1 MRNAAQPVRI
11 ISYLLIVLG
20 ITLLTL
26 KFVLADSMNIALP
39 LVFLVLGGGYF
50 VLVFTFQP
58 RWRWSSLLYVPGC
71 LLIALGLILLIN
83 AITGEHRS
91 WAYAWLLLTAST
103 GIGMIIAD
111 RQQALHRLVRPIG
124 WAVTAVSVTFFVVA
138 GAIAGGLFIQI
149 MAPILLVVAGL
160 LLRLLHVDVIF
171 SEFLLRRR
179 QGKSSILLGTGNPL
193 SHGSMVEP
201 LSERELE
208 VLNLIAEGNSNRQI
222 ASQLHIAPS
231 TVKTHINNIYGKLEV
246 QTRVQAINRAREL
259 NLFES

>member
-1 MRNAAQPVRI
+1 MRNATQPVRI

-26 KFVLADSMNIALP
+26 KFVLAGSMNIALP

-58 RWRWSSLLYVPGC
+58 QWRWSSLLYVPGC

-91 WAYAWLLLTAST
+91 WAYAWLLLTASI
-103 GIGMIIAD
+103 GIGLVIAD
-111 RQQALHRLVRPIG
+111 RQQALHRLVRPIS
-124 WAVTAVSVTFFVVA
+124 WAVIATSITFFVVA

-160 LLRLLHVDVIF
+160 LLRWLHVDVIF
-171 SEFLLRRR
+171 SEYLLRRR
-179 QGKSSILLGTGNPL
+179 HKRTSANVDGERSL
-193 SHGSMVEP
+193 SQYTLVEP

-208 VLNLIAEGNSNRQI
+208 VLGLIAEGHSNRQI
-222 ASQLHIAPS
+222 ADQLHIAPS
-231 TVKTHINNIYGKLEV
+231 TVKTHINNIYGKLGA